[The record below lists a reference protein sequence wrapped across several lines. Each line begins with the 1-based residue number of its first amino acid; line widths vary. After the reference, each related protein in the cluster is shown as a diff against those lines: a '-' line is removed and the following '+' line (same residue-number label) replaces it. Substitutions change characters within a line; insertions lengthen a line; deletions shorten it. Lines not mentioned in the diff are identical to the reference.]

1 MVLRNG
7 AERPIRI
14 IIADDHVAMR
24 QSMQQLLADVAT
36 FTVVGQALNGQQA
49 LQLVDQLRP
58 DVAILDAVMPIMD
71 GIHAAKRIQT
81 AGYPTDVLIISV
93 HESYPLARFALRQGA
108 KGYVTKSALY
118 HELAVAIETIYRG
131 HEFISP
137 ALMAQAK
144 REPSLS
150 GGEEEQ
156 A

>member
-1 MVLRNG
+1 MVLLG
-7 AERPIRI
+7 TARPIRI

-24 QSMQQLLADVAT
+24 QSMQQLLADIAT
-36 FTVVGQALNGQQA
+36 ITVVGQALNGQQA

-71 GIHAAKRIQT
+71 GIHAANRIRI
-81 AGYPTDVLIISV
+81 AGYPTHVLIISV

-118 HELAVAIETIYRG
+118 HELAMAIETVYCG
-131 HEFISP
+131 NEFISP
-137 ALMAQAK
+137 ALLDQSK
-144 REPSLS
+144 RERDLAEA
-150 GGEEEQ
+150 EEEQ